1 MREPETKSDI
11 SVLSEI
17 AVSNPPPPPQNTVA
31 STLLLGRW
39 HSETLRQM
47 GHKKRI

>member
-1 MREPETKSDI
+1 MSDT
-11 SVLSEI
+11 SVLRHI
-17 AVSNPPPPPQNTVA
+17 AGSNPPPIPQNTVA

-47 GHKKRI
+47 GNKKGFNTKK